1 MFPALRIAMTGLEAQ
16 QTGMS
21 VISNNLANVS
31 TVGFKRDR
39 AVFEDLIY
47 QNYRQAGAQTTQDT
61 ELPSGLQIGTGV
73 KTVATHKL
81 HNQGTLSQTDNQFDL
96 AIQGNGFFQ
105 IAHPDGST
113 VYTRDGE
120 FSVSATGTIV
130 NSNGYQLEPAIT
142 LPADTVNITIGSDGV
157 VSALVA
163 GNSAPT
169 QIGQITLAGFINTA
183 GLESIGDNLFRE
195 TAASGAPTV
204 GNPTDNSLGS
214 LQQGFL
220 ESSNVNVVLELVNMI
235 ETQRAYEVNSKSISK
250 SDQML
255 GSVINQLG

>member
-1 MFPALRIAMTGLEAQ
+1 MLPALRISMTGLDAQ
-16 QTGMS
+16 QTKMS

-31 TVGFKRDR
+31 TTGFKRDR

-47 QNYRQAGAQTTQDT
+47 QNVRQAGGQTTQDT

-73 KTVATHKL
+73 KVVATHKL
-81 HNQGTLSQTDNQFDL
+81 HNQGTLAQTNNQLDM
-96 AIQGNGFFQ
+96 AIQGDGFFQ
-105 IAHPDGST
+105 ILHPDGST

-120 FSVSATGTIV
+120 FSVSSTGTV
-130 NSNGYQLEPAIT
+130 VTSDGYELQPTITVPTDAINV
-142 LPADTVNITIGSDGV
+142 TVGSDGV

-163 GNSAPT
+163 GNTSPT
-169 QIGQITLAGFINTA
+169 QIGQITLANFINPT
-183 GLESIGDNLFRE
+183 GLQAIGDNYFRE
-195 TAASGAPTV
+195 TAASGAPTI

-220 ESSNVNVVLELVNMI
+220 EASNVNVVEELVNMI
-235 ETQRAYEVNSKSISK
+235 ETQRAYEVNSKAIST

-255 GSVINQLG
+255 SYVNQQL